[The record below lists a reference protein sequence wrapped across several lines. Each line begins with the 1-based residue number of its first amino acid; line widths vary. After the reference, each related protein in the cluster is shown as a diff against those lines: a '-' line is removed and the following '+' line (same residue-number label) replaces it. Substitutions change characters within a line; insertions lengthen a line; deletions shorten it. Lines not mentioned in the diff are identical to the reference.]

1 MTENELKT
9 LLKTVTPPNKAA
21 RAAAH
26 AHWAALAKPLGGLAC
41 IGSGTLL
48 GVLILVLPSFK
59 NWINATM
66 GGPAVP
72 ATIISLVFG
81 IVVSLMFPVDTTP
94 DDVRLKHVMDD
105 RRGTVVEKVAAAEA
119 AAEEE
124 EDL

>member
-1 MTENELKT
+1 MNKINDNLYTC
-9 LLKTVTPPNKAA
+9 LLYTS
-21 RAAAH
+21 
-26 AHWAALAKPLGGLAC
+26 GLAC

-81 IVVSLMFPVDTTP
+81 IVVSLMSVSYTHLPSFAASSAWLTP
-94 DDVRLKHVMDD
+94 CFLRHCFNSSENDMVILLYIQ
-105 RRGTVVEKVAAAEA
+105 RGI
-119 AAEEE
+119 
-124 EDL
+124 LLMLSLIHI

>member
-1 MTENELKT
+1 MRNSIILPGVAVAM
-9 LLKTVTPPNKAA
+9 LLGRFWKRVN
-21 RAAAH
+21 
-26 AHWAALAKPLGGLAC
+26 WQGGLAC

-81 IVVSLMFPVDTTP
+81 IVVSLMFPADTTP

-124 EDL
+124 ENL

>member
-1 MTENELKT
+1 M
-9 LLKTVTPPNKAA
+9 LLGRFWKRVN
-21 RAAAH
+21 
-26 AHWAALAKPLGGLAC
+26 WQGGLAC

-81 IVVSLMFPVDTTP
+81 IVVSLMFPADTTP

-105 RRGTVVEKVAAAEA
+105 RRGTVVERSLLLRLLLRKK
-119 AAEEE
+119 

>member
-1 MTENELKT
+1 MNELI
-9 LLKTVTPPNKAA
+9 LCMELIGTVAFAVSGAMT
-21 RAAAH
+21 
-26 AHWAALAKPLGGLAC
+26 ALRRQMD
-41 IGSGTLL
+41 LL

-81 IVVSLMFPVDTTP
+81 IVVSLMFPADTTP